1 MKRCP
6 AEGIERFELLVGAA
20 VLANNLMNI
29 ASWLMKPTTRCH
41 RRAA

>member
-6 AEGIERFELLVGAA
+6 AEGRARFELLVGAA
-20 VLANNLMNI
+20 VPANNLMVMARLLLEKQN
-29 ASWLMKPTTRCH
+29 RRR